1 MVKLK
6 SRSRNDGGLLV
17 WGLLHELTK
26 YTLHAREASVTSLS
40 LVDPLVTQTTQS
52 SMMLESIAGL
62 LLANQPKVLKER
74 LDVVPLRGSS
84 NHVDS

>member
-1 MVKLK
+1 M
-6 SRSRNDGGLLV
+6 

-26 YTLHAREASVTSLS
+26 YTLHAREATVTSLS

-62 LLANQPKVLKER
+62 LLANQPKILKER
-74 LDVVPLRGSS
+74 LDAVPLRGSS